1 LILLVGG
8 AELIIDGIRS
18 VVVAVLTKLARLL
31 TCIQIGQLLGREQKS
46 GRFISGLPAKATIG
60 RCTILKRI
68 GLSNELSEFC
78 DKRSEFVLSH
88 SDCSDFRNPSPD
100 ARAFDKHEATQPQ
113 FDLRMASTASPLSQQ
128 PAQQVNEL
136 LNGSGELLD
145 ACTNNSKSPRE
156 RCGLKSNRTKVT
168 PRRVAKIAPPKGTD
182 SAAILTQERERNRGK

>member
-1 LILLVGG
+1 MILLVGG

-46 GRFISGLPAKATIG
+46 GRFIIAFPV
-60 RCTILKRI
+60 
-68 GLSNELSEFC
+68 SEFC

-88 SDCSDFRNPSPD
+88 SDRSDFRAPSPD
-100 ARAFDKHEATQPQ
+100 ARAFDKHEASQPQ
-113 FDLRMASTASPLSQQ
+113 FDLRMTSTASLLSQQ
-128 PAQQVNEL
+128 PTQQMNEL

-145 ACTNNSKSPRE
+145 ASTNNSKYPRE

-168 PRRVAKIAPPKGTD
+168 PHRVAKIAPRKVHRRYPDT
-182 SAAILTQERERNRGK
+182 ARERNRGE

>member
-1 LILLVGG
+1 MT
-8 AELIIDGIRS
+8 IDRRAI
-18 VVVAVLTKLARLL
+18 
-31 TCIQIGQLLGREQKS
+31 
-46 GRFISGLPAKATIG
+46 P
-60 RCTILKRI
+60 KRI
-68 GLSNELSEFC
+68 GLSDELSEFC
-78 DKRSEFVLSH
+78 DKRSEFVFSH
-88 SDCSDFRNPSPD
+88 LDCSDFRAPSPD

-113 FDLRMASTASPLSQQ
+113 FDLRMTSTASPLSQQ

-182 SAAILTQERERNRGK
+182 SAAILTQARERNRGK

>member
-1 LILLVGG
+1 VGG

-46 GRFISGLPAKATIG
+46 ERFIIPFPGGLPAKATIG

-113 FDLRMASTASPLSQQ
+113 SDLRMTSTASPLSQQ
-128 PAQQVNEL
+128 PAQQVNE
-136 LNGSGELLD
+136 
-145 ACTNNSKSPRE
+145 SKSPRE

-168 PRRVAKIAPPKGTD
+168 PHRVAKIAPPKGTD